1 MNIFRTIA
9 GLGFAASLAMT
20 GAANAQDPGVTDK
33 EILIGDVLPVSGPVA
48 LLGFANTL
56 GVKAA
61 VAEVNANGG
70 INGRMVRSV
79 TEDDGYVPSRTIE
92 GVRRLLTVHK
102 VFALTTLSGSTQG
115 LSALSMVKEAGIPVI
130 NTLSYAPEMYHPLN
144 ENIFVA
150 GSEHDALAHAVT
162 SKLAEQYPG
171 KKWGV
176 IVQDDA
182 YGVLMK
188 AGFVKAVEELGL
200 EVVYDDVYKRGQKDF
215 SSEMLRLT
223 SSGAEVLLMGGV
235 LSENVAMAKELE
247 RLGSDIPFGINFV
260 GRVPVLLQLMGSAG
274 KNIYAGDYVATEDT
288 EEGQAFLAKLRNYL
302 TEDEMTK
309 VNRFTFTAYIGAIVM
324 FEAMKNCGE
333 DLTRECTIAE
343 LNKLQNF
350 ETGISS
356 PISFSPDNHFSMLEL
371 QLYKGDPET
380 GTFVSVD

>member
-130 NTLSYAPEMYHPLN
+130 NTLSYAPE
-144 ENIFVA
+144 
-150 GSEHDALAHAVT
+150 
-162 SKLAEQYPG
+162 
-171 KKWGV
+171 
-176 IVQDDA
+176 
-182 YGVLMK
+182 
-188 AGFVKAVEELGL
+188 GFVKAVEELGL

>member
-1 MNIFRTIA
+1 
-9 GLGFAASLAMT
+9 
-20 GAANAQDPGVTDK
+20 
-33 EILIGDVLPVSGPVA
+33 
-48 LLGFANTL
+48 
-56 GVKAA
+56 
-61 VAEVNANGG
+61 
-70 INGRMVRSV
+70 
-79 TEDDGYVPSRTIE
+79 
-92 GVRRLLTVHK
+92 
-102 VFALTTLSGSTQG
+102 
-115 LSALSMVKEAGIPVI
+115 
-130 NTLSYAPEMYHPLN
+130 
-144 ENIFVA
+144 
-150 GSEHDALAHAVT
+150 
-162 SKLAEQYPG
+162 
-171 KKWGV
+171 
-176 IVQDDA
+176 
-182 YGVLMK
+182 
-188 AGFVKAVEELGL
+188 
-200 EVVYDDVYKRGQKDF
+200 
-215 SSEMLRLT
+215 
-223 SSGAEVLLMGGV
+223 MGGV